1 MNCKHTSSPIICS
14 RLLGLF
20 TISELIDSPSSV
32 SHWKVRETDGQSQ
45 LLSIEALQFLYSN
58 VCFFILFPCCYTE
71 KGTFLSTMWTFGHI
85 SLWVYCRLLSG
96 WVDMFSMPTKVTYQ
110 IVLLLRLLVWKH
122 DNLHIGV
129 KVVNTKYLQNTL
141 FSLIYPVLGP
151 RWSVPFDFS

>member
-1 MNCKHTSSPIICS
+1 MAVLAVQSLKGSRDRWTKSVAINWSTTISLFQ
-14 RLLGLF
+14 RLLFHPL
-20 TISELIDSPSSV
+20 SLLLYRKKVPS
-32 SHWKVRETDGQSQ
+32 
-45 LLSIEALQFLYSN
+45 Y
-58 VCFFILFPCCYTE
+58 
-71 KGTFLSTMWTFGHI
+71 LSTMWTFGHI

>member
-1 MNCKHTSSPIICS
+1 MDKVSCYQLKH
-14 RLLGLF
+14 
-20 TISELIDSPSSV
+20 
-32 SHWKVRETDGQSQ
+32 
-45 LLSIEALQFLYSN
+45 YN
-58 VCFFILFPCCYTE
+58 FFIPTFAFSSSFLVAIQ
-71 KGTFLSTMWTFGHI
+71 KGTFLSMWTFGHI

-141 FSLIYPVLGP
+141 FSLKTNIALKSSLTTKVNSFITYLLIWVMCIT
-151 RWSVPFDFS
+151 WCT